1 MILFGIMSLY
11 HCDCLYSKFHLF
23 FTHTHTYVY
32 IMKLYIYILIIY
44 KILEANMVIFFIRMR
59 IFFRWDEILRN
70 SVSFEIGLKY
80 ILHLKLKWNEI
91 RTKKKSYLYL
101 CDERRINNKIS
112 SRPRY
117 LINIIISKLFYW
129 SQLFDFFLLISNF
142 CSNFWT

>member
-11 HCDCLYSKFHLF
+11 HCDCVYSKFHLF
-23 FTHTHTYVY
+23 FTHTHTHVC
-32 IMKLYIYILIIY
+32 IYNETIYFFLIIY
-44 KILEANMVIFFIRMR
+44 KILEAKIV

-80 ILHLKLKWNEI
+80 ILHLKLKWDEI

-142 CSNFWT
+142 CSNFGT